1 MRIWMASSRH
11 YDQDSFEP
19 ACRDRGST
27 HQFVFAPEPL
37 NRRTARLTQGCE
49 AVCAFVN
56 DELDAST
63 LQQLAD
69 QGIRAI
75 CLRCAGSNNVDLQA
89 ARQLGLRVLNVP
101 GYAPESVAEFTL
113 ALLLNLCRHLQQSQ
127 LRVRQNNFDLS
138 GLVGVQLHGKTA
150 GVVGTGRIGSAT
162 ALLLKALGMT
172 VLAHDTHATNPEL
185 TSAGVRYVGLTE
197 LLQNSQVV
205 TLHCPLLPA
214 THHLINAQTL
224 SQLPKGALLV
234 NTRRGSLLDTSAVIE
249 ALKKG
254 HLGGLA
260 IDVYEKEAGLFFTDH
275 STSIVA
281 DDLFERLLTLPNT
294 VVSGHQ
300 AFLTDVAL
308 MEIAGTTLDNLDQVE
323 RGEPS
328 SNDLLR

>member
-1 MRIWMASSRH
+1 MS
-11 YDQDSFEP
+11 
-19 ACRDRGST
+19 
-27 HQFVFAPEPL
+27 
-37 NRRTARLTQGCE
+37 
-49 AVCAFVN
+49 
-56 DELDAST
+56 
-63 LQQLAD
+63 
-69 QGIRAI
+69 
-75 CLRCAGSNNVDLQA
+75 
-89 ARQLGLRVLNVP
+89 
-101 GYAPESVAEFTL
+101 
-113 ALLLNLCRHLQQSQ
+113 
-127 LRVRQNNFDLS
+127 
-138 GLVGVQLHGKTA
+138 
-150 GVVGTGRIGSAT
+150 
-162 ALLLKALGMT
+162 
-172 VLAHDTHATNPEL
+172 VLAHDPHAINPEL

-197 LLQNSQVV
+197 LLQTSQVV

-234 NTRRGSLLDTSAVIE
+234 NTGRGGLLDTSAVIE
-249 ALKKG
+249 ALKTG